1 MVAPAELWLC
11 ARRTWDNYVY
21 DCIYDIQWKPLGSSG
36 AAKDTYACPSVDN
49 LSKCSNSGSSS
60 KILNSFASTSVEWL
74 RRGWI
79 NLTFG
84 PACTAL
90 AIRVTSSRKTYT
102 AGPPPSDVRRTERAP
117 HIKAS
122 FVTEKSL
129 LTWKRCRKGDPATF
143 LYNIIW

>member
-102 AGPPPSDVRRTERAP
+102 AGTPTFGCE
-117 HIKAS
+117 
-122 FVTEKSL
+122 EN
-129 LTWKRCRKGDPATF
+129 RKGSAHQGLLRNRKVIADLETLPERRSSNF
-143 LYNIIW
+143 LI